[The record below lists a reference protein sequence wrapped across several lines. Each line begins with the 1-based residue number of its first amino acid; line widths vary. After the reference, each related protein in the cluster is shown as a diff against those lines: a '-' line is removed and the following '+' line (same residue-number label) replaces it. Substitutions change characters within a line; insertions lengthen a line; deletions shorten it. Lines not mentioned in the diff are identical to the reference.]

1 MIDAD
6 FRSLLPPTATATA
19 DGITI
24 GGVPLVAVAERF
36 GTPSYVI
43 DEQSLREQIGSFRD
57 ALARRWG
64 AGRVHFASKAFPTT
78 AMYRVMA
85 EEGIGVDVAGG
96 GELHLALRAGVRPD
110 VILLHGN
117 AKTDEEISLALE
129 AGVGLVVIDNFDD
142 IDRLERLA
150 PGRQSVL
157 VRVRPDVVAP
167 THEAMATGHASSKF
181 GLSIPDARRA
191 IERITRSRHLGLEG
205 LHVHIGSQISELA
218 PFTHAVEALAD
229 LGEFDTYDL
238 GGGLAARYTYGD
250 HAPSPDEWVETL
262 TEAARR
268 VLPAHARILLEPGR
282 SVVARAGVT
291 LYRVVTVKHGEP
303 TFVAVDGGM
312 GDNLDVS
319 LYGQRFES
327 AVVTRPSGG
336 GPVDLVG
343 RHCESGDRLVE
354 GARLNDPRPGD
365 LIVVAVTGAYC
376 VTMANNY
383 NGARRPPVVFVR
395 DGVATLRQRR
405 ETYEDLASRDV

>member
-1 MIDAD
+1 MTDAD
-6 FRSLLPPTATATA
+6 FLGLLPPTAAVTD
-19 DGITI
+19 DGIAI
-24 GGVPLVAVAERF
+24 GGVPLATIAERF
-36 GTPSYVI
+36 GTPTYVI
-43 DEQSLREQIGSFRD
+43 DEQSLREQVGAFRD

-64 AGRVHFASKAFPTT
+64 AGRIHFASKAFPTT

-85 EEGIGVDVAGG
+85 DEGVGVDVAGG
-96 GELHLALRAGVRPD
+96 GELHLALRAGVDPST
-110 VILLHGN
+110 ILLHGN

-129 AGVGLVVIDNFDD
+129 AGVGLVVVDNFDD
-142 IDRLERLA
+142 LERLERRA
-150 PGRQSVL
+150 SRRQPVL
-157 VRVRPDVVAP
+157 VRVRPDVAAP

-191 IERITRSRHLGLEG
+191 IERISRSRHLGLEG
-205 LHVHIGSQISELA
+205 LHVHIGSQISDLA
-218 PFTHAVEALAD
+218 PFARAVEALGD

-238 GGGLAARYTYGD
+238 GGGLAARYTYAD
-250 HAPSPDEWVETL
+250 HAPSPDEWVATL

-268 VLPAHARILLEPGR
+268 VLPARARILLEPGR

-319 LYGQRFES
+319 LYGQRFEA
-327 AVVTRPSGG
+327 AVVTRPFGG
-336 GPVDLVG
+336 APVDLVG

-354 GARLNDPRPGD
+354 GARLHDPRPGD
-365 LIVVAVTGAYC
+365 LVVVAVTGAYC

-395 DGVATLRQRR
+395 HGAATLRQRR
-405 ETYEDLASRDV
+405 ETYDDLASRDV